1 MTILEMHSQA
11 RPATRW
17 IEVCAAEHISPVRR
31 MRREHRVGAS
41 ARVRP
46 AKRSPW
52 SVDRSNIGERARP
65 SGRARSTAAPLIT
78 PSRSIVARPAY
89 ADNVRACSVEAPSAS
104 GVVDDVPTWVL
115 LACGI
120 AFGVILLLVLALLG
134 GPAYA

>member
-17 IEVCAAEHISPVRR
+17 IEVCAAEHITPPPR
-31 MRREHRVGAS
+31 MRREHCVGDGAK
-41 ARVRP
+41 VRP
-46 AKRSPW
+46 AKRSARG
-52 SVDRSNIGERARP
+52 VDRSNYGELARP
-65 SGRARSTAAPLIT
+65 SGRARMTAAPLAA
-78 PSRSIVARPAY
+78 PRRSIVARPSY
-89 ADNVRACSVEAPSAS
+89 ADNVRACSVEAPSVS